1 MIRATTLT
9 ALMSLFLA
17 TECAA
22 ISVVVEK
29 YSDAA
34 CGQALG
40 TLNAVVMGGT
50 PPYTVQWSN
59 GATTEYIEFLS
70 AGMYTVT
77 VTDGIGD
84 MATGSGEILVTAS
97 HQEVNTQGFSG
108 LVHCPGDYPYTY
120 LHLEDPHNGPE
131 PHNVTSPGDPLRE
144 FHGSFR
150 TPFHIA
156 TSVCGWM

>member
-1 MIRATTLT
+1 MIRATALT

-50 PPYTVQWSN
+50 PPYTHN
-59 GATTEYIEFLS
+59 GAMVLPRSTSNSFL
-70 AGMYTVT
+70 
-77 VTDGIGD
+77 
-84 MATGSGEILVTAS
+84 
-97 HQEVNTQGFSG
+97 QE
-108 LVHCPGDYPYTY
+108 CIP
-120 LHLEDPHNGPE
+120 
-131 PHNVTSPGDPLRE
+131 
-144 FHGSFR
+144 
-150 TPFHIA
+150 
-156 TSVCGWM
+156 